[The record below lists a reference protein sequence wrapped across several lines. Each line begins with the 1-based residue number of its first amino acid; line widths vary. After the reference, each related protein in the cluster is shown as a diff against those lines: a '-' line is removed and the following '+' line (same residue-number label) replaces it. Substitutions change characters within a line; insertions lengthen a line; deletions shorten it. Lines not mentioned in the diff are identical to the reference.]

1 MLRADNDE
9 TRVIVKRKRSCTVWI
24 PLMGLLSLTLLA
36 LPACTQSS
44 EPESTPNL
52 QDDVRP
58 GVSVTGKL
66 VPAAWTT
73 AGATV
78 DGQVTEILVREGDLV
93 APGDVLLRLDDR
105 DATAAVRQAEAAL
118 QQLRAELDLLE
129 AGPRDED
136 LAVAAAQVEAAR
148 DALTQ
153 TMKQRDQL

>member
-1 MLRADNDE
+1 MLRTDNDE
-9 TRVIVKRKRSCTVWI
+9 TRVIMTRQRSCTVWI
-24 PLMGLLSLTLLA
+24 PLMGLLSLTLISL
-36 LPACTQSS
+36 LACTRSS
-44 EPESTPNL
+44 EPEWTPIL
-52 QDDVRP
+52 QDDFTP
-58 GVSVTGKL
+58 GVSVTGIL
-66 VPAAWTT
+66 VPAAWAT
-73 AGATV
+73 ASSTV

-118 QQLRAELDLLE
+118 QQVRAELDMLE

-148 DALTQ
+148 AALTQ

>member
-1 MLRADNDE
+1 M
-9 TRVIVKRKRSCTVWI
+9 
-24 PLMGLLSLTLLA
+24 
-36 LPACTQSS
+36 
-44 EPESTPNL
+44 
-52 QDDVRP
+52 
-58 GVSVTGKL
+58 TGKL

-73 AGATV
+73 ASSTV

-148 DALTQ
+148 AALTQ

>member
-1 MLRADNDE
+1 M
-9 TRVIVKRKRSCTVWI
+9 KRQRSCTVWI
-24 PLMGLLSLTLLA
+24 PLMGLLSLTLISL
-36 LPACTQSS
+36 LACTRSS
-44 EPESTPNL
+44 EPESTPIL
-52 QDDVRP
+52 QDDFTP

-73 AGATV
+73 ASSTV

-93 APGDVLLRLDDR
+93 SHGDVLLRLDER

-118 QQLRAELDLLE
+118 QQVRAELDLLE